1 MEAEGKVLKPVGCP
15 ACNNTGYRGRRAI
28 FEMMVMNGELRD
40 LAFKLAPISDLRKA
54 AKANGMLPLVN
65 DGKIKVL
72 KGMTTPDEV
81 ARNTQ
86 VDLDN
91 EAVST

>member
-1 MEAEGKVLKPVGCP
+1 
-15 ACNNTGYRGRRAI
+15 
-28 FEMMVMNGELRD
+28 MMIMNGQIRD

-72 KGMTTPDEV
+72 KGMTTPAEV
-81 ARNTQ
+81 AANTQ

-91 EAVST
+91 EPAST